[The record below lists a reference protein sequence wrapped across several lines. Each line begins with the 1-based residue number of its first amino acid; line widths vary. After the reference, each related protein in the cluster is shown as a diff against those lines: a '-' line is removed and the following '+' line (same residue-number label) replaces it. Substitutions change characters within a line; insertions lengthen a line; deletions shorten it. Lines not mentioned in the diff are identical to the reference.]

1 MSETDSFIQEVTEE
15 VRQDQML
22 RYWKKYGA
30 YVIGGVA
37 LIVAA
42 AAAWNW
48 SIAQE
53 QAKAEQRGAL
63 LLSADPADAE
73 AQMAL
78 VSEVDG
84 PANLIAELSAAA
96 AFASNGD
103 AEEAVA
109 RYASIA
115 DRNGV
120 DQVYR
125 DLATL
130 QQIRV
135 AASAGA
141 TTSMDPLNR
150 LIDGDSAFRLL
161 ALELRGAM
169 RIAAGDLAAG
179 HADLNA
185 VLADPAATG
194 TLRQRAGAL
203 LTATG
208 GTQEQQAG

>member
-1 MSETDSFIQEVTEE
+1 
-15 VRQDQML
+15 
-22 RYWKKYGA
+22 
-30 YVIGGVA
+30 
-37 LIVAA
+37 
-42 AAAWNW
+42 
-48 SIAQE
+48 
-53 QAKAEQRGAL
+53 
-63 LLSADPADAE
+63 
-73 AQMAL
+73 MAL

-96 AFASNGD
+96 AFAESGD
-103 AEEAVA
+103 VEEAVA

-115 DRNGV
+115 GRDGV
-120 DQVYR
+120 GQIYR

-130 QQIRV
+130 QQVRV

-141 TTSMDPLNR
+141 SVSTDPLDA

-161 ALELRGAM
+161 ALELRGALS
-169 RIAAGDLAAG
+169 IASGDLEAG

-185 VLADPAATG
+185 VIADPAATG

-208 GTQEQQAG
+208 GSQEQQSG